1 MIFYL
6 KNFKYVFHKYVR
18 DYFKILYSK
27 SKIFQKQSFE
37 RIAIRI
43 LQYFYFYDSLL
54 FTFLMAL
61 GEIVGGSTVYFIIKK
76 TSKKKKKSNY
86 YIFEKIG

>member
-1 MIFYL
+1 MVKFQFSKGFLYL
-6 KNFKYVFHKYVR
+6 F
-18 DYFKILYSK
+18 
-27 SKIFQKQSFE
+27 IFQFFYY
-37 RIAIRI
+37 IRYI
-43 LQYFYFYDSLL
+43 EMKLIKKYFYFYDSLL

-86 YIFEKIG
+86 FFEKLIRLKNIKKKEIIG